1 MSDMQKVDIKTVL
14 SGPARFPDD
23 AANRRFQRLVG
34 VEAQAAE
41 VSRDLHQIF
50 HPHLA
55 TRWAEKHF
63 HKVPVAVRLLDDLVP
78 LIIFEGDVGT
88 GKSVLAE
95 TIPDVIARAHGYDV
109 HLFKMSTQVRGHGYV
124 GQMGSLLSL
133 AFKHV
138 SSHWERA
145 STPVVLVIDEA
156 DSLLT
161 SRSSED
167 HHHEDKSGVNTI
179 LQQLDEI
186 ARGKAQVAVIAIT
199 NRIGVLDPAVRRR
212 ATAVY
217 QFIRPDGEQRL
228 ALFRNLLDGMGFSA
242 SEFAALVDASSAR
255 ATEGDVR
262 EVPYTYSDLTL
273 RVLIPALRECVEQD
287 QRLTVAAL
295 VGRLE
300 RTAPSPAVQGA

>member
-23 AANRRFQRLVG
+23 AASRRFQRLVG
-34 VEAQAAE
+34 VEAHAAQ
-41 VSRDLHQIF
+41 VGRDLHQIF

-55 TRWAEKHF
+55 SRWAEKHF
-63 HKVPVAVRLLDDLVP
+63 RKVPVAVRLLEDLVP

-88 GKSVLAE
+88 GKSALAE
-95 TIPDVIARAHGYDV
+95 TIPDVIARQHGYDV

-133 AFKHV
+133 AFRHV
-138 SSHWERA
+138 ASHWERA
-145 STPVVLVIDEA
+145 STPVVLIIDEA

-161 SRSSED
+161 SRSTED

-186 ARGKAQVAVIAIT
+186 ARGRAQVAVIAIT

-217 QFIRPDGEQRL
+217 QFGRPDAQQRL
-228 ALFRNLLDGMGFSA
+228 ALFQSLLDGMGFSEADFSALAQA
-242 SEFAALVDASSAR
+242 SGPR
-255 ATEGDVR
+255 ATEAAGPD
-262 EVPYTYSDLTL
+262 VPYTYSDLTL
-273 RVLIPALRECVEQD
+273 RVLIPAIRDCVASEEPLTLSGLID
-287 QRLTVAAL
+287 RLGQTI
-295 VGRLE
+295 
-300 RTAPSPAVQGA
+300 PSPRVQAT